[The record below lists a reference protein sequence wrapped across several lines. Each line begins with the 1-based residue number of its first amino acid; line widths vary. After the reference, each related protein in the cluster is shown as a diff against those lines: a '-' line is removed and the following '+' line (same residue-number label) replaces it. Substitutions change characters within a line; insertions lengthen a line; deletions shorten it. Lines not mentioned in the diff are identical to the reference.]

1 MKRAFFFLFLLAGL
15 SAFHSVKAQPSAEQ
29 KSVTVYY
36 FHATMRCA
44 TCNAVEEQTR
54 KVVDENFAAE
64 LKSGVLKLE
73 VLNFEDKENRDLAKQ
88 FEIGWSSLILFVPGT
103 KEKVDM
109 TETAFA
115 NARTHPEEFRAELE
129 KQIKGLL

>member
-1 MKRAFFFLFLLAGL
+1 MKHLLWILVIFTSLLGTLA
-15 SAFHSVKAQPSAEQ
+15 AQAQPSAGE

-54 KVVDENFAAE
+54 KVVGESFAAE
-64 LKSGVLKLE
+64 LKSGAVKLE
-73 VLNFEDKENRDLAKQ
+73 VLNFEDKENRDLVKQ

-103 KEKVDM
+103 KEKVDL

-129 KQIKGLL
+129 KQIKEML